1 MDFFFKPRGLAI
13 VGATANPKK
22 GGYHI
27 LYNVRQGFKGKIYP
41 VNPHYPEIDGIP
53 CFPSVTDVPDPVEL
67 AILFVP
73 APAVPELTLQC
84 ARRGI
89 RGVIVESGGFS
100 EVGAEGQSYQE
111 ALRRI
116 AAETGLRVWGP
127 NCMGIIDTAARA
139 VFSFVSPSIWEDEL
153 VRGGVSLVVQSG
165 MLSGGFLMDAMTH
178 GQAGF
183 SKVCSLGNKVDVNE
197 CDVLPWLIGDPD
209 TEAVG
214 LYLESFA
221 DGQRFMEICRESEKP
236 VVLLK
241 GGKSPEGSRAALSH
255 TASLAGNHGV
265 VRGALAQ
272 AGVIEAA
279 DFKEMIDLCVGLAG
293 APCWSQV
300 RGGRIA
306 VVTYTGAGGILSADF
321 MEGTGLSLADL
332 SPATLGTLR
341 EIYPPWMPPG
351 NPLDLWPAME
361 RQGPLR
367 ALSVA
372 LKAVCADPGVDGVL
386 LHAFVGGAV
395 SYLDLKEAA
404 ETARSVGK
412 PVFCWLLGRRS
423 QVQEFKESARQFR
436 IPVYGELSR
445 AVTCMAALFR
455 YKQHGRDPG
464 FLCPDLRK

>member
-1 MDFFFKPRGLAI
+1 MDFFFRPRGLAI
-13 VGATANPKK
+13 VGATANRKK

-27 LYNVRQGFKGKIYP
+27 LYNVRQGFEGNIYP
-41 VNPHYPEIDGIP
+41 VNPRYREIDGIP
-53 CFPSVTDVPDPVEL
+53 CFASIMDVPDPADM
-67 AILFVP
+67 AILFIP
-73 APAVPELTLQC
+73 APAVPELALQC

-89 RGVIVESGGFS
+89 RGVIVESSGFS
-100 EVGAEGQSYQE
+100 EVGAEGRSFQD

-116 AAETGLRVWGP
+116 AAETGLRIWGP
-127 NCMGIIDTAARA
+127 NCMGIIDTATRA

-165 MLSGGFLMDAMTH
+165 MLSGGFLMDAITH

-197 CDVLPWLIGDPD
+197 CDVLPYLIHDPA

-221 DGQRFMEICRESEKP
+221 DGRRFMKICRESDKP
-236 VVLLK
+236 VVVLK

-265 VRGALAQ
+265 VRGALDQ
-272 AGVIEAA
+272 AGVIEAV
-279 DFKEMIDLCVGLAG
+279 DFKEMIDLCVGLTGAAG
-293 APCWSQV
+293 WKRA
-300 RGGRIA
+300 REGRIA

-321 MEGTGLSLADL
+321 MQGTGLSLADL
-332 SPATLGTLR
+332 SPPTLEALR

-395 SYLDLKEAA
+395 SYVDLEEAA
-404 ETARSVGK
+404 ETAYSAGK
-412 PVFCWLLGRRS
+412 PLFCWLLGRHS
-423 QVQEFKESARQFR
+423 QVQGFKESARQLR

-445 AVTCMAALFR
+445 AVKCMAALFR
-455 YKQHGRDPG
+455 YKKNRRDSKG
-464 FLCPDLRK
+464 